1 MNAMRKYAVWIVA
14 LGLAVFIFWKAT
26 ILFIGVIGKI
36 GSSSQPTVKPQASE
50 PYEPPFRQD
59 GTIYAVND
67 QDTVATFRGEYAKTP
82 ESIEIGMMYRR
93 SVSPDMAM
101 LFFMDGGDRPR
112 SFWMKNTLVS
122 LDIIYI
128 NANNEVVS
136 IQANAQ
142 PLNTTSLP
150 SEAPASYVLEVLGG
164 TAATWGI
171 EKGTTI
177 TWSDN

>member
-14 LGLAVFIFWKAT
+14 LGLAAFI
-26 ILFIGVIGKI
+26 IPGVIGGIGKI
-36 GSSSQPTVKPQASE
+36 GSSSKPTVKPQASE

-67 QDTVATFRGEYAKTP
+67 QDTVAAFRGEYAKTP

-128 NANNEVVS
+128 NTNNEVVS

-150 SEAPASYVLEVLGG
+150 SEAPASYVLEVIK
-164 TAATWGI
+164 GI
-171 EKGTTI
+171 NLSFE
-177 TWSDN
+177 

>member
-1 MNAMRKYAVWIVA
+1 MRKYAVWIVA
-14 LGLAVFIFWKAT
+14 LGLAAFI
-26 ILFIGVIGKI
+26 IPSVISGIGKI
-36 GSSSQPTVKPQASE
+36 GTSNKPKVRPSTTQE
-50 PYEPPFRQD
+50 YEPPFRQD
-59 GTIYAVND
+59 GLVHAVND
-67 QDTVATFRGEYAKTP
+67 QDTLVTFRGEYAKSP
-82 ESIEIGMMYRR
+82 ESVEIGMMYRR
-93 SVSPDMAM
+93 NVSPDMSM
-101 LFFMDGGDRPR
+101 LFFMEGGDLMR

-128 NANNEVVS
+128 NAAHEVVS

-171 EKGTTI
+171 KKGTTI